1 MRKFKI
7 LINLV
12 FAAAFLLAW
21 GMPSYGISIKGKVAG
36 QQGEFLPAALV
47 EVTNVTTGRTLGTTT
62 TLDGSFEITTEPGQF
77 TIKISYLGYEDKIL
91 DITANQNTDL
101 GVITLEDSA
110 IGLQEVMV
118 ISSFAR
124 DRQTPVAISNISA
137 EIITERLGTQ
147 EFPEILKLT
156 PSVYATKDG
165 GGYGDSRINLRGFD
179 SDNIGVLI
187 NGVPVN
193 DMESGRVYWSNW
205 AGLSDVTSTMQ
216 VQRGLGAS
224 RLAISSVGGTINII
238 TRSTDAQRRGSVSTA
253 LGSDGYSKQ
262 TMTLSTGLLESGWA
276 ATFSGSRSAGTRYVN
291 GLDYEGW
298 SYFLNVS
305 KQLSKDHTL
314 ALTAFG
320 APQTHNQRYPRQLI
334 QTYREHR
341 DYRRYN
347 PAMGFMNG
355 QLYTASYNYYHKPQ
369 VSLNHYWSI
378 NDLTTL
384 STSAYASKS
393 AGGGRRVY
401 GDNANW
407 LRFNSVDGLPYEMTK
422 LTPNGFLDYDAVMA
436 ENALS
441 QTGSKAIIANAVN
454 QHDWYGVLST
464 LNRDFNNLKVT
475 GGVDLRY
482 YKGYHFYEVE
492 DLLGGEYFLDVTASG
507 NSRDVNRPANSLLR
521 EGDMISYHD
530 MGEVR
535 WGGLFAQAEY
545 VEDKYSAFLSATLSH
560 TGYRRTDYFIYK
572 TNPDL
577 YPESEL
583 ENNQSDWFN
592 FNAYSIKGGANYNI
606 SDAHNIFI
614 NGGYF
619 TRAPFFRYAFI
630 GYTNEFNLGVKHE
643 RVQSAELGYGY
654 RSRFFSGN
662 LTLYRTNW
670 LDKALT
676 RSIGTVLANL
686 TGLNALHQGVEID
699 VVANP
704 LPKLSVKGMASV
716 GDWKWTDDV
725 IADIYNEQQEYI
737 GTFEV
742 FSEGLMRGNSA
753 QTTAGLSFDWEALPR
768 VFLGLDFTHFDR
780 LYADFNV
787 ENRTVET
794 QRGTQAWQ
802 MPSYQVFDLNARYNF
817 RIADLNAS
825 LVGNVN
831 NLFDTAYI
839 ADATDGA
846 SYDYDTATVY
856 YGFGRTWSLSFKLR
870 F

>member
-1 MRKFKI
+1 MRKKHF
-7 LINLV
+7 LTTLLF
-12 FAAAFLLAW
+12 FAVIFLASGIQAF
-21 GMPSYGISIKGKVAG
+21 GVSIKGKVASPE
-36 QQGEFLPAALV
+36 GEFLPAALV
-47 EVTNVTTGRTLGTTT
+47 EVQNVATGRMLGTTT
-62 TLDGSFEITTEPGQF
+62 SLDGSFQMNVEPGEY
-77 TIKISYLGYEDKIL
+77 TIKISFLGYEDKTL
-91 DITANQNTDL
+91 TVTVRQETDL

-137 EIITERLGTQ
+137 EIITARLGTQ

-179 SDNIGVLI
+179 SNNIGVLI

-193 DMESGRVYWSNW
+193 DMENGRVYWSNW

-262 TMTLSTGLLESGWA
+262 TMTLSTGLLDNGWA
-276 ATFSGSRSAGTRYVN
+276 ATFSGSRSVGTRYVE

-305 KQLSKDHTL
+305 KQVSKDHTL

-320 APQTHNQRYPRQLI
+320 APQVHNQRYPRQLI
-334 QTYREHR
+334 QTYRDHR
-341 DYRRYN
+341 DGRRYN
-347 PAMGFMNG
+347 PSMGYMNG
-355 QLYTASYNYYHKPQ
+355 QLYTASYNFYHKPQ

-378 NDLTTL
+378 SEKTTL

-393 AGGGRRVY
+393 AGGGRRIY

-407 LRFNSVDGLPYEMTK
+407 LRQNSVDGLPYEMTK
-422 LTPNGFLDYDAVMA
+422 LTPNGYLDFDAVMA
-436 ENALS
+436 ENAAS
-441 QTGSKAIIANAVN
+441 EVGSKAIVANAVN
-454 QHDWYGVLST
+454 QHDWYGMLST
-464 LNRDFNNLKVT
+464 LNRDFNNLQIT
-475 GGVDLRY
+475 GGLDLRY
-482 YKGYHFYEVE
+482 YKGYHYYEID
-492 DLLGGEYFLDVTASG
+492 DLLGGEYYLDVTANG
-507 NSRDVNRPANSLLR
+507 NSRNINRAANTLLR
-521 EGDMISYHD
+521 EGDKISYHD
-530 MGEVR
+530 LGEVR
-535 WGGLFAQAEY
+535 WAGLFAQAEY
-545 VEDKYSAFLSATLSH
+545 VTDQYSAFLSATASH
-560 TGYRRTDYFIYK
+560 TGYRRTDYFIYR
-572 TNPDL
+572 TNPELHTDL
-577 YPESEL
+577 QD
-583 ENNQSDWFN
+583 NRSDWFD

-606 SDAHNIFI
+606 SDAHHVFL
-614 NGGYF
+614 NGGFF
-619 TRAPFFRYAFI
+619 TRAPYFRYAFI

-643 RVQSAELGYGY
+643 RVLSGELGYGY

-670 LDKALT
+670 MDKALT
-676 RSIGTVLANL
+676 RTMGQVLANL
-686 TGLNALHQGVEID
+686 TGLDALHQGVEID
-699 VVANP
+699 FVTNP
-704 LPKLSVKGMASV
+704 LPKLTLKGMFSL
-716 GDWKWTDDV
+716 GDWVWTDDV
-725 IADIYNEQQEYI
+725 IADMYNEQQEYI

-742 FSEGLMRGNSA
+742 YAGDLMVGNSA
-753 QTTAGLSFDWEALPR
+753 QTTAGLSLDWEALPR

-787 ENRTVET
+787 ENRTVAA
-794 QRGTQAWQ
+794 QKGMQAWQ

-817 RIADLNAS
+817 RVGDFNAS
-825 LVGNVN
+825 LVANVN
-831 NLFDTAYI
+831 NLFDTVYI

-846 SYDYDTATVY
+846 SFDYNTATVY
-856 YGFGRTWSLSFKLR
+856 YGFGRTWSLSLRLR